1 MRVYNLDLESLLP
14 LLAEFQQDGSLSA
27 VLPSGVL
34 KQKGP
39 CKVRIDLVQGKVVYC
54 HIEDSARHIHI
65 LDGRKIADTLYGL
78 GEFDWRLDEGVD
90 KLYSSRVDPYQTQPL
105 PRQDRIP
112 GPYQT
117 QPLPRQDRI
126 PGPYQ
131 TQPLPRQDSV
141 PRQYPVP
148 PSTQYSPPFQSAQR
162 QSVSSLVPRV
172 IAVPDTSILNSLSRN
187 QRRVLVLVDGTRNIK
202 KITEILFPSTHDMR
216 AVLQILREL
225 ENMGLVV
232 IAG

>member
-117 QPLPRQDRI
+117 QPLPRQD
-126 PGPYQ
+126 
-131 TQPLPRQDSV
+131 SV

>member
-112 GPYQT
+112 
-117 QPLPRQDRI
+117 R
-126 PGPYQ
+126 PYQ